1 VHLDPKVFLD
11 ARIPFGANLAPILPA
26 MAKQAKKE
34 LKSVSN
40 RKKQPRVTDEIRSFL
55 LEKADVFEVPDFIP
69 DDPISVPHGFAH
81 PRDIE
86 LAGFIAASLAWGQR
100 KTILN
105 NAQRLIERMD
115 SAPAEF
121 LRAASSEEL
130 AVAADGFVHRTFQ
143 PRDALVFLHALQVLL
158 QQFGSLEKAF
168 IPAET
173 SPPSATV
180 EPHLIAFHERF
191 FEAAAS
197 RGFAA
202 DRTRK
207 HVASPARGSATKRL
221 NMFLRWMVRS
231 PRRGVDFGIW
241 KEIRAHQ
248 LMIPLDVHTGNV
260 GRKLG
265 LLERNASDWRAVE
278 ELMGS
283 LREVDAEDPVR
294 LDFALFGLGAVEG
307 F

>member
-1 VHLDPKVFLD
+1 MV
-11 ARIPFGANLAPILPA
+11 
-26 MAKQAKKE
+26 KQSKKE
-34 LKSVSN
+34 FKSASN
-40 RKKQPRVTDEIRSFL
+40 RNKRPRVSDEIRSFL
-55 LEKADVFEVPDFIP
+55 LEKADVFERPDFIP
-69 DDPISVPHGFAH
+69 DDPISVPHEFTH

-105 NAQRLIERMD
+105 NAQKLIQRMD

-121 LRAASSEEL
+121 LQSASSEEL
-130 AVAADGFVHRTFQ
+130 SVAADGFIHRTFQ

-158 QQFGSLEKAF
+158 EQFGSLEKAF
-168 IPAET
+168 IPADT
-173 SPPSATV
+173 SRPSATV

-191 FEAAAS
+191 FKAAAS
-197 RGFAA
+197 RGYAA

-231 PRRGVDFGIW
+231 PQRGVDFGIW
-241 KEIRAHQ
+241 KEIQPHQ

-265 LLERNASDWRAVE
+265 LLERRASDWRAVE

-283 LREVDAEDPVR
+283 LREVDTQDPVR